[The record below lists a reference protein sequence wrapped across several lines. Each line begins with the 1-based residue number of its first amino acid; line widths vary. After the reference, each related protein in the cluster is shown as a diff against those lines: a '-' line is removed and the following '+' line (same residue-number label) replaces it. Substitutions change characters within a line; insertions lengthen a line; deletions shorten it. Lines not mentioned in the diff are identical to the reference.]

1 MRIACIHLPQ
11 FPLQVV
17 VRAAEHRAG
26 SAIAVV
32 SSPTNASGRGSG
44 SPIVIA
50 CSRAAHAVGVRI
62 GMSGHTARSLAPDQ
76 LEVVTVDR
84 AAEVE
89 VVTAIAEGLL
99 GLSSRV
105 DRGGEPNGTHHALYC
120 EVPSKM
126 RGAAFGHRIVTMM
139 ERLGVRARIGIADDV
154 FTAWVAA
161 SQVGVHSSN
170 DTARDGRRHNDAS
183 PADVTTVPRG
193 GSAVFLST
201 MPLSLLPMPSEVQH
215 LLGALGVRT
224 LGQFAE
230 LPRPSAAR
238 AWDTDFQAMARGE
251 GGARLTLFVPKRD
264 VHSLATRIEEHI
276 ALRDLSG
283 VGAGLSRLADRA
295 MVRAA
300 GRGIAIGA
308 RLVIEREVER
318 DGTIEVVNAIDQRI
332 EVVVQAP
339 AGVGYRDA
347 AELADEIGRHV
358 GDRISERT
366 DGVVTTMTLLVDVV
380 SVANDGP
387 LDHVADGTVHEFVAD
402 PASEPVAAAAI
413 APRLPGSVVAPGLA
427 QTGLPW
433 ARPRRL
439 STPATPARFVA
450 AATARVAT
458 PNEAEPFRLTRQD
471 EDLAETRTVAGRPIH
486 RRTQR
491 GKQRPRHVVGAQARL
506 FGGLD

>member
-32 SSPTNASGRGSG
+32 AAQSSGRGNG
-44 SPIVIA
+44 SPTVIA
-50 CSRAAHAVGVRI
+50 CSRAAHALGVRI
-62 GMSGHTARSLAPDQ
+62 GMSGHTARSMAPDE
-76 LEVVTVDR
+76 LEVVPVDR
-84 AAEVE
+84 SAEVE
-89 VVTAIAEGLL
+89 VATAIAEGLL
-99 GLSSRV
+99 AISPRV
-105 DRGGEPNGTHHALYC
+105 DRGGEPTGTHHALYC

-161 SQVGVHSSN
+161 SQLAASAVV
-170 DTARDGRRHNDAS
+170 DAARDGRRHNDTS

-193 GSAVFLST
+193 GSAVFLSA

-215 LLGALGVRT
+215 LLGTLGVRT
-224 LGQFAE
+224 LGQFAD

-251 GGARLTLFVPKRD
+251 GGTRLTLFVPKRD
-264 VHSLATRIEEHI
+264 LHSQATKLQEQV

-283 VGAGLSRLADRA
+283 VGAGLSRLADRV

-300 GRGIAIGA
+300 GRGIAISA
-308 RLVIEREVER
+308 RLVIERPVAH
-318 DGTIEVVNAIDQRI
+318 DVQLVHGANAQRI
-332 EVVVQAP
+332 EIVVQAT

-358 GDRISERT
+358 GDRVSERA
-366 DGVVTTMTLLVDVV
+366 DGAVTTMTLLVDVV

-387 LDHVADGTVHEFVAD
+387 VDHVADGTVHEFVAD
-402 PASEPVAAAAI
+402 AASAPVAAPSI
-413 APRLPGSVVAPGLA
+413 ASRLPGAGVAPALA

-433 ARPRRL
+433 ARPRSL
-439 STPATPARFVA
+439 STPAAFVA
-450 AATARVAT
+450 AATTRTRVAVAAD
-458 PNEAEPFRLTRQD
+458 AEPFRLTRQD
-471 EDLAETRTVAGRPIH
+471 EDVVPTRTVGGRPIH

-491 GKQRPRHVVGAQARL
+491 GKHRPRHVVGAQARL